1 VRESREFEI
10 GAGTGMQYQAL
21 VGDVSIQAE
30 LGDDAV
36 VHRRPFL
43 DVEPLNAEKSSS
55 GTRLVLRGMSCFW
68 VAIN

>member
-1 VRESREFEI
+1 MVRESREFEI
-10 GAGTGMQYQAL
+10 GAGTGMHYQAL

-30 LGDDAV
+30 LGDAV

-43 DVEPLNAEKSSS
+43 DVEPLNGEKSSS
-55 GTRLVLRGMSCFW
+55 KTRLVLRGMSCFW